1 MTVDSSIPSNLDD
14 YSATSTI
21 VLFDRPIPLLRGPVS
36 AGRPDDPSLGPY
48 VLAFRNPQSW
58 AAAYAATESK
68 IVEQCEGG
76 ARVGCAL
83 TASNNCKPPWWRNLV
98 GGGPS
103 AADLKEREECEQRE
117 MQECLAAA
125 KEKCADFAR
134 EKCRIPF
141 REARI
146 AVGLPER
153 ARAEMGK
160 KLVGIGS
167 APERRWRRSE
177 WVGMVRMELEECGLC
192 AAGSCKASE
201 LLGSDPNYRCFFE
214 QS

>member
-160 KLVGIGS
+160 KLVGIGVG
-167 APERRWRRSE
+167 AGEEVATER
-177 WVGMVRMELEECGLC
+177 VGRDGSDGTEECGLC